1 MGGNAVRLFGPRRSS
16 CSDQTTADRAGG
28 RTSSRENNSRARASL
43 SGHITSSSTDGLF
56 FSYAAD
62 HVVDATVGVVCV
74 WWWWLGGGGW
84 TKGKSCLLAA
94 LPSARLAESCCD
106 SRPVDVDRER
116 PRPNTNLLRFGRSE
130 LGSRPIR
137 AGINYPSPPWIIRIV
152 GSFGLRNKFI

>member
-74 WWWWLGGGGW
+74 WWWWLGGGG
-84 TKGKSCLLAA
+84 G
-94 LPSARLAESCCD
+94 
-106 SRPVDVDRER
+106 VDKRQIM
-116 PRPNTNLLRFGRSE
+116 F
-130 LGSRPIR
+130 
-137 AGINYPSPPWIIRIV
+137 V
-152 GSFGLRNKFI
+152 GSVAVGKISGKLL